1 MAWCAL
7 PVCVKKTFVHMLY
20 PECCMLAMQRCS
32 ASRSKRKGLGCN
44 LLRLAA
50 LKAASAQCE
59 FLQEFDEGTPIVA
72 HFRAIELDPAQDEE
86 GASFTVAEGD
96 FVEVDAGE
104 IDQGGRKHS
113 WIIQVLELFEDVQ
126 VSFVVAVHLACLH
139 AALGATVL
147 C

>member
-1 MAWCAL
+1 M
-7 PVCVKKTFVHMLY
+7 
-20 PECCMLAMQRCS
+20 
-32 ASRSKRKGLGCN
+32 
-44 LLRLAA
+44 
-50 LKAASAQCE
+50 KAASAQCE
-59 FLQEFDEGTPIVA
+59 SLQEFDEGTPIVA

-86 GASFTVAEGD
+86 GTSFTVAEGD